1 MLILECLDHHH
12 IVTCHVTRVKM
23 KPTGVA
29 LGKGTGEP
37 LMDSQPLTISSWP
50 RAILHLDADAFFAS
64 CEQAIHPE
72 LRGRPVICGKE
83 RGIVAAASYEAK
95 ARGVSRGVRLS
106 DVKKLCPDA
115 VILPSDYET
124 YSLFSVRMFEI
135 LRRFSPDVEE
145 YSIDEAFVDLTGL
158 RRSFHGSYEM
168 IADKMRT
175 TIETELGITVSAGV
189 SLSKVLAKVGS
200 KHKKPNGLTMIP
212 GREIHRYLEKLPIE
226 KVWGIGPNTAAFLRK
241 FGVETALDYARKDE
255 EFIGKYLSKPYRE
268 IWHEL
273 NGRSVYPVTTESK
286 SGYQSISKTKTF
298 TPPSTDE
305 TFVFAQ
311 LAKNLENACIK
322 ARKYNLAATRLA
334 LFLRKQD
341 FTSSGVEIKLTR
353 PTAYTAELFGVLR
366 RGFQDLYQPRELF
379 RQTGVVLCG
388 LVAESGVQYTLFDD
402 TTRIEKMAR
411 IYESLDEISRKY
423 GKHTIQHGASLPA
436 KLQAQHEGER
446 GDVPARKNALFK
458 GENKRQRLGLPMLH
472 IKV

>member
-1 MLILECLDHHH
+1 MQ
-12 IVTCHVTRVKM
+12 
-23 KPTGVA
+23 
-29 LGKGTGEP
+29 
-37 LMDSQPLTISSWP
+37 DSQPLTMSSWP
-50 RAILHLDADAFFAS
+50 QAILHLDADAFFAS

-72 LRGRPVICGKE
+72 LKGRPVICGKE

-95 ARGVSRGVRLS
+95 AKGVQRGMRLFE
-106 DVKKLCPDA
+106 VKKVCPDC

-158 RRSFHGSYEM
+158 RRSFHGPYEM
-168 IADKMRT
+168 IAEKMRQ
-175 TIETELGITVSAGV
+175 TIKQELGITVSAGV
-189 SLSKVLAKVGS
+189 SLSKVLAKIGS
-200 KHKKPNGLTMIP
+200 KHNKPDGLTVIP
-212 GREIHRYLEKLPIE
+212 GREIQLYLEKLPVE

-241 FGVETALDYARKDE
+241 HGIETALQFAKRE
-255 EFIGKYLSKPYRE
+255 EGFIDRYLSKPYRE

-273 NGRSVYPVTTESK
+273 NGRSVLPVVVESK
-286 SGYQSISKTKTF
+286 DSYQSISKAKTF
-298 TPPSTDE
+298 TPPSQDE
-305 TFVFAQ
+305 SFVFAQ
-311 LAKNLENACIK
+311 LSKNLENACIK
-322 ARKYNLAATRLA
+322 SRKYKLAATKIII
-334 LFLRKQD
+334 FLRKQD

-353 PTAYTAELFGVLR
+353 PTSYTAELFGVLR
-366 RGFQDLYQPRELF
+366 QGFENVFQPRSLY

-402 TTRIEKMAR
+402 MTKIGKMAK

-446 GDVPARKNALFK
+446 GDVPVRKNTLFK
-458 GENKRQRLGLPMLH
+458 GENKRQRLGLPLLH
-472 IKV
+472 IKI

>member
-1 MLILECLDHHH
+1 M
-12 IVTCHVTRVKM
+12 
-23 KPTGVA
+23 
-29 LGKGTGEP
+29 
-37 LMDSQPLTISSWP
+37 SNQPLIISSWP

-72 LRGRPVICGKE
+72 LKGRPVITGKE

-95 ARGVSRGVRLS
+95 AKGVQRGVRLS

-158 RRSFHGSYEM
+158 RRTFHGPYES
-168 IADKMRT
+168 IALQMQE
-175 TIETELGITVSAGV
+175 TIEQELGLSVSVGV
-189 SLSKVLAKVGS
+189 SLSKVLAKIGS
-200 KHKKPNGLTMIP
+200 KHKKPHGITMIP
-212 GREIHRYLEKLPIE
+212 GRDIHLFLEKLPVE
-226 KVWGIGPNTAAFLRK
+226 KVWGIGPNTAAYLAK
-241 FGVETALDYARKDE
+241 HGITTALQFAQQDE
-255 EFIGKYLSKPYRE
+255 GFITKYLSKPYQE

-286 SGYQSISKTKTF
+286 SAYQSISKAKTF

-311 LAKNLENACIK
+311 LSKNLENACIK
-322 ARKYNLAATRLA
+322 ARRYHLAANRVV
-334 LFLRKQD
+334 LFLRQQD
-341 FTSSGVEIKLTR
+341 YRSAGAELKLSR
-353 PTAYTAELFGVLR
+353 PTAFPAELYTLLR
-366 RGFQDLYQPRELF
+366 EGFRDLYRPNTPY
-379 RQTGVVLCG
+379 RQTGVVLSG
-388 LVAESGVQYTLFDD
+388 LVAENTIQYGLFED
-402 TTRIEKMAR
+402 TTKIEKMAKV
-411 IYESLDEISRKY
+411 YESIDELSRKF
-423 GKHTIQHGASLPA
+423 GKHAVQHGASLPT
-436 KLQAQHEGER
+436 KQQAQHEGER
-446 GDVPARKNALFK
+446 GDVPVRRGDLFK